1 MKATYP
7 VVPDRN
13 RVRLPVEARLE
24 VGVLGE
30 LVEEELE
37 DGVRLRLRDADDA
50 AGEAWEVA
58 WLADMER
65 NEEMD
70 EEMKTPNGG
79 TGMWDEAS
87 PWLT

>member
-1 MKATYP
+1 MNYP

-30 LVEEELE
+30 LMEEELE
-37 DGVRLRLRDADDA
+37 DGVRLRLRNADDA

-70 EEMKTPNGG
+70 EEMKRTNGEM
-79 TGMWDEAS
+79 GMQNED
-87 PWLT
+87 

>member
-1 MKATYP
+1 MFIDGEALVIDGAALLIGGEALFIDEGYMIRQDEVKATYP

-50 AGEAWEVA
+50 AGEA
-58 WLADMER
+58 
-65 NEEMD
+65 
-70 EEMKTPNGG
+70 
-79 TGMWDEAS
+79 
-87 PWLT
+87 

>member
-1 MKATYP
+1 MALWLTTFERGRSLLLRQKATWRVTYP

-30 LVEEELE
+30 LMEEELE

-50 AGEAWEVA
+50 AGEA
-58 WLADMER
+58 
-65 NEEMD
+65 
-70 EEMKTPNGG
+70 
-79 TGMWDEAS
+79 
-87 PWLT
+87 